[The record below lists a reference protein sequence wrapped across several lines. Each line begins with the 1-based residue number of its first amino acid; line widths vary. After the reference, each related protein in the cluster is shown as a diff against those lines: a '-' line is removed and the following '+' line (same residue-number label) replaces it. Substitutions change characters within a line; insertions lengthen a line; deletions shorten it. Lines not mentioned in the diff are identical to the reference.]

1 MASASRCLSAGVNT
15 WFEIE
20 EYIRTSNAPK
30 AFLPI
35 GSVEAHGPHLPLTT
49 DTIIAEYI
57 AKRVCENIGGL
68 LLPPIAYGSLWALKP
83 YPGSVH
89 VEDEVLE
96 QLILSIGNS
105 LCEQGVKLLVIINAH
120 MINQD
125 AIRIASRR
133 LYEKLRVL
141 YFNPDIIANIASK
154 HVETK
159 PWHGLYHADEIETSI
174 LLYINP
180 QLVSLKKAVK
190 EEIPSQLG
198 ELIRHV
204 PVQWGKLVRMGI
216 LGDPTRASE
225 KKGKIILDEVIQ
237 YISIMVENASML
249 LNSS

>member
-1 MASASRCLSAGVNT
+1 LTSTLQCLSAGVNT
-15 WFEIE
+15 WLEIE
-20 EYIRTSNAPK
+20 EYIRTSNIPK

-57 AKRVCENIGGL
+57 ARRVCENTGGL
-68 LLPPIAYGSLWALKP
+68 LLPPISYGSLWALKL

-105 LCEQGVKLLVIINAH
+105 LREQGIKLLVIINAH
-120 MINQD
+120 MMNQD
-125 AIRIASRR
+125 AIRITSRR
-133 LYEKLRVL
+133 LHGKLRVL
-141 YFNPDIIANIASK
+141 YFNPDVIANIASK

-159 PWHGLYHADEIETSI
+159 PWHGLYHADEIETSM
-174 LLYINP
+174 LLHINP

-198 ELIRHV
+198 ELIRHM
-204 PVQWGKLVRMGI
+204 PVQWGKLVKMGI

-225 KKGKIILDEVIQ
+225 KKGKVILEEVIQ
-237 YISIMVENASML
+237 YISSIVENTSML
-249 LNSS
+249 LSNS